1 MLTPQDVRSVQ
12 FEKNLRGYRTEDVD
26 RFLDKVEEQ
35 LQQNDAQAEQLR
47 KQIADLTAENQ
58 KLKGELQSFEADGDM
73 LKSALI
79 NAQRMGENVIR
90 EANQKAEEIIHRA
103 NLRGDD
109 IIRDANELLQK
120 ASDRADEIENEANE
134 KRLAEEREY
143 DRVRLEVTRFK
154 ADVLNLYRSHVE
166 SLSRLPEFQ
175 KDAKEAEKDAPV
187 QDAEPVQEAAAE
199 QPAAQPELCVVH
211 AGPAPADAAGKIVD
225 FAEGKRMAQGQA
237 AAPPGAAETQ
247 DGALL
252 ACILDMGELLLTSG
266 AEVMRVEDT
275 LTRLCMVYGFAQ
287 ADVFTITSSIV
298 LTVRTPEGRALTQ
311 TRRIRARDTD
321 LGRVERVN
329 ALSRR
334 LCAGPLPPEKFR
346 QAVEEVRNAPAYPDA
361 AQCAMYAVISAA
373 FSAFFGG
380 TLRDAATAAVSGMLL
395 FGALRFCQR
404 LRLNGILQSML
415 ASALAALAVMLMV
428 GFGLGQNPDKIIIGN
443 IMLLIPGIALTT
455 SLRDMING
463 DTISGLLGLSEAVL
477 KALAIAIGFAAV
489 LMRMGG

>member
-175 KDAKEAEKDAPV
+175 KETKDAEKDAPA
-187 QDAEPVQEAAAE
+187 QEDAEPAAVVE
-199 QPAAQPELCVVH
+199 NDDDKAADSSEDFWAKDESQLKLDP
-211 AGPAPADAAGKIVD
+211 PPADMKPDEPDYDA
-225 FAEGKRMAQGQA
+225 FQG
-237 AAPPGAAETQ
+237 
-247 DGALL
+247 
-252 ACILDMGELLLTSG
+252 
-266 AEVMRVEDT
+266 V
-275 LTRLCMVYGFAQ
+275 
-287 ADVFTITSSIV
+287 
-298 LTVRTPEGRALTQ
+298 
-311 TRRIRARDTD
+311 
-321 LGRVERVN
+321 
-329 ALSRR
+329 
-334 LCAGPLPPEKFR
+334 KF
-346 QAVEEVRNAPAYPDA
+346 
-361 AQCAMYAVISAA
+361 
-373 FSAFFGG
+373 
-380 TLRDAATAAVSGMLL
+380 
-395 FGALRFCQR
+395 
-404 LRLNGILQSML
+404 
-415 ASALAALAVMLMV
+415 
-428 GFGLGQNPDKIIIGN
+428 
-443 IMLLIPGIALTT
+443 
-455 SLRDMING
+455 
-463 DTISGLLGLSEAVL
+463 SE
-477 KALAIAIGFAAV
+477 
-489 LMRMGG
+489 